1 MIILDGVY
9 TMEHNQPR
17 FHGVNAPDR
26 QRLDKLLNRII
37 ARVMRRLIKDG
48 LLIQDQEQPWL
59 DFQKTDI
66 VDTLNAAPIRYRV
79 AVGPGAGSRTLTLK
93 NPGLQPSDTQPKPFT
108 VDRNGFSLNVLP
120 ARDNSV
126 SVLNVCVVTSRGP
139 PSVWSGCRTTQP
151 AR

>member
-1 MIILDGVY
+1 
-9 TMEHNQPR
+9 
-17 FHGVNAPDR
+17 
-26 QRLDKLLNRII
+26 LDKLLNRII

-59 DFQKTDI
+59 DFEETDI
-66 VDTLNAAPIRYRV
+66 IDTLHAASIRYRV
-79 AVGPGAGSRTLTLK
+79 AIGPGAGSRTLTLK
-93 NPGLQPSDTQPKPFT
+93 NPGLQRTDTQPKPFT